1 MNQEDIRTLNELKML
16 SIDMITRAKS
26 GSPGLTLSMAPVVY
40 TLFARHAYILPNNLN
55 WINRDRIF
63 LSTGLAS
70 SLMYAIYHMIGYP
83 IQKEDLMNFCAIG
96 SKTPGYLEYGTT
108 PGVEATTGLAGE
120 SIANAVGSALAGRF
134 YKNLI
139 EQEDNRLKI
148 IDYTVYC
155 LCNDVDF
162 MEGITNEALSFAGAQ
177 KLTNLVILYNA
188 TNMTEDG
195 PLNDTYQ
202 EEIIRKYQAL
212 GFYVDYLKDGANIRD
227 IDKAISSAKKSGRP
241 SILVFKTI
249 LGRDSFY
256 ENKSILY
263 NRPLSTDDVA
273 NLRKKWNLFLPP
285 FEISKDSIIYLQK
298 QIQERTNKK
307 LKKWE
312 EMYNRAVSIGNQ
324 KILAAINALTN
335 RQVLLNFQSSNYK
348 INDNYREPLRES
360 NLKILNLIGSK
371 SDLFLGGSADYSIAC
386 QTFLNDTTNL
396 TPNTPTGRNIHF
408 GKRENAMGSILNGM
422 ALTGLKVFG
431 STKLIYADYLKS
443 SLRMTALM
451 NLPVTYIFT
460 HDSIFIGEEGPV
472 IQPIEQLSMLHT
484 IPNLIVYRPG
494 DIEEVM
500 GSWESILNKNLPSAL
515 IITKNDTPKLPGSNA
530 TNVSKG
536 AYIIKQEKTK
546 LDGILISSGS
556 ELIYALQIAYDLERV
571 GLDIR
576 VVSMPSMELFISEG
590 KEYEQ
595 MILPSESKRIVIE
608 ASNPLIWNR
617 FATNNEYIIAI
628 NDFGFSGPSIEV
640 LKKMNFDYE
649 SLKMKIETLLRK
661 EI

>member
-1 MNQEDIRTLNELKML
+1 MNQEDIRALNELKIL
-16 SIDMITRAKS
+16 SIDMISRAKS
-26 GSPGLTLSMAPVVY
+26 GSPGLTLSMAPAVY

-83 IQKEDLMNFCAIG
+83 ILKEDLMNYCRLG

-108 PGVEATTGLAGE
+108 PGVEATIGLSGE
-120 SIANAVGSALAGRF
+120 TIANAVGCALAGRF
-134 YKNLI
+134 YKNII

-162 MEGITNEALSFAGAQ
+162 MEGITNEALSFAGVQ
-177 KLTNLVILYNA
+177 KLNNLIILYNM
-188 TNMTEDG
+188 TNITEDG
-195 PLNDTYQ
+195 PLSATYQ
-202 EEIIRKYQAL
+202 EEIVRKYQAL
-212 GFYVDYLKDGANIRD
+212 GFYVDLLKDGSNVRD

-241 SILVFKTI
+241 SILILKTI
-249 LGRDSFY
+249 LGKESFY

-285 FEISKDSIIYLQK
+285 FEISKDSIIYLQN

-312 EMYNRAVSIGNQ
+312 ELYNRAVSNGNS
-324 KILAAINALTN
+324 KIITTINAIATK
-335 RQVLLNFQSSNYK
+335 QVVLDFQSANYK
-348 INDNYREPLRES
+348 INDNYRESLRES
-360 NLKILNLIGSK
+360 NVKVLNLIGGK
-371 SDLFLGGSADYSIAC
+371 TNLFLGGSADYSLSC
-386 QTFLNDTTNL
+386 QTFLNESSYQ
-396 TPNTPTGRNIHF
+396 TPNTPIGRNIQF

-431 STKLIYADYLKS
+431 STKLVYADYMKS
-443 SLRMTALM
+443 SIRMTALM

-472 IQPIEQLSMLHT
+472 MQPIEQLSMLHT

-515 IITKNDTPKLPGSNA
+515 IVTKNDSPKLPGSNSGL
-530 TNVSKG
+530 VSKG
-536 AYIIKQEKTK
+536 AYILKQERNK

-590 KEYEQ
+590 KEYER
-595 MILPSESKRIVIE
+595 MILPDTAKKIVIE
-608 ASNPLIWNR
+608 ASNTLIWNR
-617 FATNNEYIIAI
+617 FATDNEYIIGL
-628 NDFGFSGPSIEV
+628 NDFGFSGSSLEV
-640 LKKMNFDYE
+640 LKKMDFDYE
-649 SLKMKIETLLRK
+649 AMKMRVENLLRR